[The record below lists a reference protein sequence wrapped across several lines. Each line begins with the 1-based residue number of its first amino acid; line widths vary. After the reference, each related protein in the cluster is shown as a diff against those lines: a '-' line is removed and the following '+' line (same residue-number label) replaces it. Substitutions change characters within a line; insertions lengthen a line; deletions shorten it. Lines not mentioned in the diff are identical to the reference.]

1 MTLVDIADL
10 QLEPLAF
17 KVKVP
22 TLEPTISVRFTNIST
37 SAIASSVFSSS
48 FRWVLKAS
56 FKSGAFVI
64 GFLQVFLIPDIRPY
78 FISISAFA
86 AWITDTSPVFFSFF
100 FFPSPY
106 TTGTG

>member
-64 GFLQVFLIPDIRPY
+64 GFL
-78 FISISAFA
+78 
-86 AWITDTSPVFFSFF
+86 
-100 FFPSPY
+100 
-106 TTGTG
+106 